1 MEGSENVEQQD
12 VEMGGKSEIFEDLE
26 EEEKHEPERVRGQQ
40 IDLFFERFASSSTGC
55 FLFRFDEIMQE
66 LCLII

>member
-40 IDLFFERFASSSTGC
+40 IDLFF
-55 FLFRFDEIMQE
+55 
-66 LCLII
+66 